1 MQLFLLL
8 LPLALACKRTT
19 LTTTTTQPPPPT
31 TTRTT
36 TTPTTTATTSS
47 TSPTPT
53 TATPRHLDPRPAGN
67 STTLVTTIPTNATQP
82 TESSNTTTTQ
92 APIDCPDGWID
103 ETAVG
108 LGCLRFV
115 EEPGGLNW
123 LETQTTCQSDI
134 GSSVEALNMD
144 EAEKLFEIAQLT
156 SFFSH
161 REVWWLGLS
170 DLVSEG
176 RWIWSHS
183 YDVKVNTSMYSDIWT
198 PTNITTDPGNANDCV
213 VMTVG
218 NNSQLIWKDIP
229 CLSVEYDSKPIQAV
243 CQCKGDDCPR
253 FVPTVATVATP
264 PAPHDCPVGWL
275 YSGPGFGC
283 IIPLTDQ
290 KDLSSQEAEAA
301 CLDVGGYLV
310 EPRSENREK
319 HLKDIAEILY
329 NVGFAWSWWLGLSF
343 RESESEDGEQ
353 WLWTSDD
360 GVLNPNITY
369 WGSGEGNGTNGGSC
383 AILAKLG
390 VSWEWHQVDCVD
402 SDFRGKNIGAICQE
416 CLGKDCPST
425 PAKATTTTTTTTTT
439 TPMTTFAKP
448 DDCVTNSDGACL
460 FLSTTEVFVSSPK

>member
-1 MQLFLLL
+1 M
-8 LPLALACKRTT
+8 K
-19 LTTTTTQPPPPT
+19 
-31 TTRTT
+31 
-36 TTPTTTATTSS
+36 
-47 TSPTPT
+47 
-53 TATPRHLDPRPAGN
+53 
-67 STTLVTTIPTNATQP
+67 
-82 TESSNTTTTQ
+82 
-92 APIDCPDGWID
+92 
-103 ETAVG
+103 
-108 LGCLRFV
+108 
-115 EEPGGLNW
+115 
-123 LETQTTCQSDI
+123 
-134 GSSVEALNMD
+134 EAQ
-144 EAEKLFEIAQLT
+144 KLFEIAQLT

-176 RWIWSHS
+176 RWIWSNS
-183 YDVKVNTSMYSDIWT
+183 YNVEVNTSMYSDIWT
-198 PTNITTDPGNANDCV
+198 PDTDPRNSNDCV

-229 CLSVEYDSKPIQAV
+229 CLSEEYESKPIQAV

-253 FVPTVATVATP
+253 FEPTKATVATP
-264 PAPHDCPVGWL
+264 PAPHDCPDGWL

-283 IIPLTDQ
+283 IIPLTEEKMDI
-290 KDLSSQEAEAA
+290 KEAEAA

-319 HLKDIAEILY
+319 HLQDIAEILY

-343 RESESEDGEQ
+343 RESESEEGEQ

-360 GVLNPNITY
+360 GVLYPDITY
-369 WGSGEGNGTNGGSC
+369 WGSGEGDGTNGGSC

-390 VSWEWHQVDCVD
+390 VSWEWHQVDCDD
-402 SDFRGKNIGAICQE
+402 SDYRGKSIGAICQE

-448 DDCVTNSDGACL
+448 DDCVTNTADGACF
-460 FLSTTEVFVSSPK
+460 FLSTTEVTWVEAEEACLAYGGHLASLADEDENIFFGTVADGTNVWLGGFSRKPNEWAWTDDSEWIYDEWKTGEPAHDGYVYFEASTYKWKAASAPDLKSFVCRIP